1 MRIMGCDLH
10 ARQQTVAMLDT
21 DSGELVEKTLQDV
34 IGGRTLLAKPGS
46 YLQHLSESQRP
57 VTALIRHLPIRC
69 NDATN
74 KGHLRSGETCLW
86 AASDLF
92 RSFEVEQTYG
102 QQKKRRPPEEVSNR
116 EFRPL

>member
-1 MRIMGCDLH
+1 VLALPVPIFVEAVSAPFLNSYTPCLAMQRRHTTECD
-10 ARQQTVAMLDT
+10 
-21 DSGELVEKTLQDV
+21 
-34 IGGRTLLAKPGS
+34 S
-46 YLQHLSESQRP
+46 YLQHLSESQCP
-57 VTALIRHLPIRC
+57 VTALIRHLPIRR
-69 NDATN
+69 NNATN

-116 EFRPL
+116 EFGPL